1 MSRTNLL
8 EKIKQAESSVSTE
21 VEKAELEQISAK
33 NRIPLDQEEL
43 ISKERKSAERK
54 SKIEIEAAMEEINGQ
69 KAIILKNGEKSNLG
83 MKAKAEDRINGAS
96 QKFVDTFL
104 ESLS

>member
-1 MSRTNLL
+1 MSRTDLL
-8 EKIKQAESSVSTE
+8 VKIKNAEASASSE
-21 VEKAELEQISAK
+21 VEKAEQEQISVM

-43 ISKERKSAERK
+43 ISKERKSAEKK
-54 SKIEIEAAMEEINGQ
+54 SKKEIKTAMEEID
-69 KAIILKNGEKSNLG
+69 KLKTKILKNGEKDNLG
-83 MKAKAEDRINGAS
+83 MKAKAEDRIDNAS

>member
-1 MSRTNLL
+1 MSRTDLL
-8 EKIKQAESSVSTE
+8 EKIKNAEASTSSE
-21 VEKAELEQISAK
+21 VKKAEKEQISAM

-43 ISKERKSAERK
+43 ISKERKSAEKK
-54 SKIEIEAAMEEINGQ
+54 SKKEIKEAMEEIN
-69 KAIILKNGEKSNLG
+69 KLKTKILKNGEKDNSG
-83 MKAKAEDRINGAS
+83 MKSKAEARIDNAS